1 MPNLVPIGG
10 VYLLGQQQCSCAL
23 LSLQWQS
30 MHLGNK
36 FGRHNL
42 AKQNGLNCCFL
53 PKVAGL
59 LKLFKQI
66 LIVGVGTGIIKYLWI
81 AIPTTVVRM
90 VISTYW
96 APSVLSFGSSAV
108 ERAVCALQS
117 EINYY
122 NHAHSSVQGLMPPGQ
137 HSR

>member
-90 VISTYW
+90 VISTHQFFLLAQVQW
-96 APSVLSFGSSAV
+96 SVLCVHCRVKSTIIIMLTQ
-108 ERAVCALQS
+108 VCKD
-117 EINYY
+117 
-122 NHAHSSVQGLMPPGQ
+122 
-137 HSR
+137 